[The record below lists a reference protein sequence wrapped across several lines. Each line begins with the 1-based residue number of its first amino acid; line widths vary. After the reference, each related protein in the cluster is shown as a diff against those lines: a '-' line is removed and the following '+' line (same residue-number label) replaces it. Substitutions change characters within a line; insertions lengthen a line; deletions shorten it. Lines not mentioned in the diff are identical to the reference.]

1 MTKQATD
8 PAKELLN
15 HLEHSNFLLAR
26 RRHVLDDLQYRIKE
40 LQRQVDDEL
49 QYILEMRRGRVQI
62 HNALRDLG
70 IIVKD

>member
-1 MTKQATD
+1 MKD
-8 PAKELLN
+8 PVKELLN

-40 LQRQVDDEL
+40 LQRQADEEL

-62 HNALRDLG
+62 HTALRDLG
-70 IIVKD
+70 IIIKD